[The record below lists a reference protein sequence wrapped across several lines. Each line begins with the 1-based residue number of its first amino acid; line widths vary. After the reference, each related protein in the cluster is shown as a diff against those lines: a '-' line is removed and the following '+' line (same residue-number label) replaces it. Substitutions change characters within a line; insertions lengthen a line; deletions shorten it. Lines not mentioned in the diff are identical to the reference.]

1 MTIEFA
7 LTLQFFIIARIAE
20 KNIADFILFA
30 SFSLQFHYLS
40 PRSITSNLSTMLY
53 TNHIATPVGPLEITA
68 DDEAVLEIL
77 FLEAKHKP
85 SPKRPVT
92 EASNAVL
99 EKCKEELKAYFEGDL
114 QIFTFKYRLEGT
126 EFQVKTWQALEQ
138 IPYGTLISYGTQAK
152 QIGNPKAARAVGLC
166 NGNNPISIVVPC
178 HRVVGANG
186 NLTGYG
192 GDLWVKE
199 WLIKHEL
206 KQIGKAQP
214 EQLSLF

>member
-1 MTIEFA
+1 MFYT
-7 LTLQFFIIARIAE
+7 T
-20 KNIADFILFA
+20 
-30 SFSLQFHYLS
+30 HLS
-40 PRSITSNLSTMLY
+40 
-53 TNHIATPVGPLEITA
+53 TPVGPLEITA
-68 DDEAVLEIL
+68 EEDEIIEIL

-85 SPKRPVT
+85 SPKRPITKETNEVIKKCVQ
-92 EASNAVL
+92 EL
-99 EKCKEELKAYFEGDL
+99 EAYFEGKI
-114 QIFTFKYRLEGT
+114 QTFTFRYKLRGT
-126 EFQVKTWQALEQ
+126 DFQVQAWQALEQ
-138 IPYGTLISYGTQAK
+138 IPYGTLITYGAQAK
-152 QIGNPKAARAVGLC
+152 QIGNPKASRAIGLC